1 MANEISIYDPRT
13 MGKVIRRM
21 PPVHTFFR
29 TTFFKNVLTFPSKS
43 VDVDIKKG
51 NRELAPFVNPR
62 IGGKTIANSGYQTK
76 SYTPVLLAPNKITT
90 IDDLLTR
97 SPGETLYSGK
107 TPAERAIEKLADDF
121 NELREQITRRE
132 EWMCAQ
138 AIFAGA
144 IPIVGEGVNEVIDF
158 SFTNKETITT
168 ASKKWGVNTSD
179 PIGDLE
185 RWHETVQ
192 KNGFVNCNV
201 CIMSKD
207 VANAFINHEKVQKLL
222 DVKAYDIAVIKP
234 RELPNGVTYV
244 GTINKIGLDIYTYN
258 EWFLDNWTDPEAP
271 TQKPLVPE
279 NTLALMSTAAEY
291 SICYGAV
298 TILDSTTD
306 NFVTIEGQIVPES
319 WIERRPSRR
328 FLQLNSQPLPVPHEV
343 DSWFVAK
350 VL

>member
-21 PPVHTFFR
+21 PPVRTFFR
-29 TTFFKNVLTFPSKS
+29 STFFKNPLTFPTKS
-43 VDVDIKKG
+43 VDIDIKKG

-62 IGGKTIANSGYQTK
+62 IGGKTVANSGYQTK
-76 SYTPVLLAPNKITT
+76 TYTPVLLAPNKITT

-97 SPGETLYSGK
+97 SPGESLYSGK
-107 TPAERAIEKLADDF
+107 TPAERAVEKMAEDF
-121 NELREQITRRE
+121 TELREQIVRRE

-138 AIFAGA
+138 AIFTGK
-144 IPIVGEGVNEVIDF
+144 IPIVGEGVNEEIDF
-158 SFTNKETITT
+158 SFTNKEEITT
-168 ASKKWGVNTSD
+168 AAKKWSAETSD
-179 PIGDLE
+179 PIADLE

-207 VANAFINHEKVQKLL
+207 VANAFVNHPKVMKLL

-234 RELPNGVTYV
+234 RELPNGVTYI
-244 GTINKIGLDIYTYN
+244 GTINKLGLDIYTYN
-258 EWFLDNWTDPEAP
+258 EWYLDNWTDPNNPE
-271 TQKPLVPE
+271 QKPLVPE
-279 NTLALMSTAAEY
+279 KTLALMSTAAEF
-291 SICYGAV
+291 SMCYGAI
-298 TILDSTTD
+298 TLLDSVTE
-306 NFVTIEGQIVPES
+306 NFITVEGQIVPET

-328 FLQLNSQPLPVPHEV
+328 FLQLNSKPLPVPHEV